1 MGEAGGGT
9 SCQWRKPTFYAHT
22 QGPGAALDCS
32 HKPSSAQEAFEEGL
46 LLMRAHLFARLAAF
60 VVVVRSVIEIKVK
73 PEA

>member
-32 HKPSSAQEAFEEGL
+32 HKPSSAQELFEEGL
-46 LLMRAHLFARLAAF
+46 FTRLAAF
-60 VVVVRSVIEIKVK
+60 VVVVRSVIEIKIK